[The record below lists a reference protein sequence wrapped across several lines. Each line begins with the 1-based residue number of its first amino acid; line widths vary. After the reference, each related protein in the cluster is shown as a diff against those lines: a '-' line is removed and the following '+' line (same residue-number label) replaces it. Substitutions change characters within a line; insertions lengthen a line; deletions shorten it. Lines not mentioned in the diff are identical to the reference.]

1 MSRNVVKVI
10 YYRNLFM
17 TIIYDMTIGIR
28 DEKEVKNLKKRNDL
42 LSEKVRS
49 LEMKNQKE
57 CADLDR
63 IKHEKSELT
72 KSLTRYQEW
81 V

>member
-72 KSLTRYQEW
+72 KSLTRYQE
-81 V
+81 

>member
-1 MSRNVVKVI
+1 M
-10 YYRNLFM
+10 L
-17 TIIYDMTIGIR
+17 IGIR

-72 KSLTRYQEW
+72 KSLTRYQE
-81 V
+81 